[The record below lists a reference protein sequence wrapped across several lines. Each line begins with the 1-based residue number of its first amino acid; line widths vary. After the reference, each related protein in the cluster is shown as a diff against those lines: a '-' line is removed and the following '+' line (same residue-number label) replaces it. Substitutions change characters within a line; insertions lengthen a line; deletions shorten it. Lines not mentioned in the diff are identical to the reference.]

1 MNFYNVKTR
10 ESVEVPDGDIE
21 VVVTKNGRKAGRAT
35 VDGTQLFK
43 MLSNAD
49 AERLSNTNPL

>member
-10 ESVEVPDGDIE
+10 QQVEVPDSQVE
-21 VVVTKNGRKAGRAT
+21 VVVMKNGRKAAKAV
-35 VDGTQLFK
+35 VDGSGLFK

-49 AERLSNTNPL
+49 AERLEKLA

>member
-10 ESVEVPDGDIE
+10 ESLEVPDSEIE

-35 VDGTQLFK
+35 VNGTQLFK

-49 AERLSNTNPL
+49 AERLSSPNP